1 MTESKGDR
9 ISAVVVWQLTR
20 SVHMAKLY
28 LMSKGSQSLSA
39 DVGAVS
45 EPIAALTLIEWTER
59 HTDDV
64 LAALSDIEHPRR
76 CAVDAFLVRSLVAEY
91 VYAQNR
97 KGVTVPTSTAIDFYI
112 RLWMLRPVPAL
123 LQDHLVRLTH
133 HRNTRRKFGQLLRKE
148 WMLEVATH
156 RLATALSI
164 EETIA
169 RATVSRSTVVFVALV
184 DLGDRPSVSFAP
196 CHSPTHL
203 LTSRLCDAMCPLT
216 LTAWHGRRQ

>member
-28 LMSKGSQSLSA
+28 LMSKGLESLSE
-39 DVGAVS
+39 DVAAVG
-45 EPIAALTLIEWTER
+45 EPCAALTLTEWTER
-59 HTDDV
+59 HADEV
-64 LAALSDIEHPRR
+64 LAALGDIEHPRR

-97 KGVTVPTSTAIDFYI
+97 KGVTAPTSSAIDFYI
-112 RLWMLRPVPAL
+112 RLWILRPVPAL
-123 LQDHLVRLTH
+123 LRNHLVRLTH

-156 RLATALSI
+156 RLGAALSI

-169 RATVSRSTVVFVALV
+169 RAIMSRSSAGLQALAE
-184 DLGDRPSVSFAP
+184 LGDRPSVTFAP
-196 CHSPTHL
+196 CHAPTDVLNSPL
-203 LTSRLCDAMCPLT
+203 YDAMCRLT